1 VASEDLKSL
10 CDSVPWLDVLDELE
24 QRLEMQ
30 FLLVQTD
37 WCSAFACQGDCGGG
51 QLCATYCAC
60 KGSMC
65 ECLQEYCIDLCGS
78 DYTR

>member
-1 VASEDLKSL
+1 MSSEELKPLCGSL
-10 CDSVPWLDVLDELE
+10 PCLDELDELE

-30 FLLVQTD
+30 FLLGPAD
-37 WCSAFACQGDCGGG
+37 WCTAFACQGDCGGG

-65 ECLQEYCIDLCGS
+65 ECLQEYCFDLCGS
-78 DYTR
+78 DYTH